1 MNRFSRA
8 FVETFRTIV
17 HDRVAMVTLVGAV
30 VLYSFFY
37 PAAYHHQVAM
47 DLPLVVVDQDRSPM
61 SRSLLRKLDAVRA
74 IQLRAVLGSM
84 QEARGVVERGE
95 AEAVLLVPAGF
106 QRDILRGGQGR
117 LALLGNGTLLG
128 RASVAM
134 QGAAQAISA
143 FGQEVAVSQAQ
154 FAGVPAG
161 PPLQL
166 IERPLF
172 NTAQGYGSSVVPGV
186 AALIVQQT
194 LLIGVVVVAATRRE
208 RYGRL
213 RFSRPGLGGIAA
225 AFALLGMLSLLYYSG
240 FVFWF
245 QDYPRGG
252 NLLGVLLAGAL
263 FVASVVGFALFFGS
277 FFRTRER
284 GFQLITVT
292 TLPMYFVS
300 NLSWPVEATPIL
312 LVHMARLLPSTPGIN
327 AMVKLNQMGARLPE
341 VSAELA
347 NLALLVV
354 LYGALAMWRYRPD
367 SADSLSSRDPAIDN
381 AVTPAPPD
389 PELPAIPKHDAK

>member
-8 FVETFRTIV
+8 FVDTFSAIV
-17 HDRVAMVTLVGAV
+17 KDRVAMVTLVGAV

-37 PAAYHHQVAM
+37 PGAYRHQVAL

-61 SRSLLRKLDAVRA
+61 SRSLLRKLDAVRS
-74 IQLRAVLGSM
+74 IQVSAVLGAM
-84 QEARGVVERGE
+84 DEARAVVERGE
-95 AEAVLLVPAGF
+95 AEAVLLVPADF

-117 LALLGNGTLLG
+117 LALFGNGTLLG

-134 QGAAQAISA
+134 QGAAQAITA
-143 FGQEVAVSQAQ
+143 FGQEVAISQAQ
-154 FAGVPAG
+154 FAGIPAG

-172 NTAQGYGSSVVPGV
+172 NTAQGYGSSIVPGV

-213 RFSRPGLGGIAA
+213 RFSRPALGGIAT
-225 AFALLGMLSLLYYSG
+225 AFALIGMLSLLYYSG

-245 QDYPRGG
+245 QDYPRAG
-252 NLLGVLLAGAL
+252 NLTGLLLAGAL
-263 FVASVVGFALFFGS
+263 FIASVVGFALFFGS

-284 GFQLITVT
+284 AFQLITVT
-292 TLPMYFVS
+292 TLPMFFVS
-300 NLSWPVEATPIL
+300 NLSWPVEATP
-312 LVHMARLLPSTPGIN
+312 RLLARIAQLVPSTPGIN
-327 AMVKLNQMGARLPE
+327 ALVKLNQMGARLPE

-347 NLALLVV
+347 NLALLALLAL
-354 LYGALAMWRYRPD
+354 LYGALARWRCGATGRVRMAVARTAMIAMPIARPPLD
-367 SADSLSSRDPAIDN
+367 R
-381 AVTPAPPD
+381 
-389 PELPAIPKHDAK
+389 

>member
-8 FVETFRTIV
+8 FVDTFSAIV
-17 HDRVAMVTLVGAV
+17 KDRVAMVTLVGAV

-37 PAAYHHQVAM
+37 PAAYRHQVAL

-61 SRSLLRKLDAVRA
+61 SRSLLRKLDAVRS
-74 IQLRAVLGSM
+74 IQVSAVLGSM
-84 QEARGVVERGE
+84 GQARAVVERGE
-95 AEAVLLVPAGF
+95 AEAVLLVPADF

-117 LALLGNGTLLG
+117 LALFGNGTLLG

-134 QGAAQAISA
+134 QGAAQAITA

-154 FAGVPAG
+154 FAGIPAG

-172 NTAQGYGSSVVPGV
+172 NTAQGYGSSIVPGV

-213 RFSRPGLGGIAA
+213 RFSRPALGGIAT
-225 AFALLGMLSLLYYSG
+225 AFALIGMLSLLYYSG

-245 QDYPRGG
+245 QDYPRAG
-252 NLLGVLLAGAL
+252 NLAGLLLAGAL
-263 FVASVVGFALFFGS
+263 FIASVVGFALFFGS

-284 GFQLITVT
+284 AFQLITVT
-292 TLPMYFVS
+292 TLPMFFVS
-300 NLSWPVEATPIL
+300 NLSWPVEATP
-312 LVHMARLLPSTPGIN
+312 RLLARIAQLVPSTPGIN
-327 AMVKLNQMGARLPE
+327 ALVKLNQMGARLPE

-347 NLALLVV
+347 NLAVLAL
-354 LYGALAMWRYRPD
+354 LYGALAIWRYRPG
-367 SADSLSSRDPAIDN
+367 PG
-381 AVTPAPPD
+381 
-389 PELPAIPKHDAK
+389 